1 MEWTKLTVRVEG
13 TTMDPG
19 IRNVDVTETEIM
31 RQDLKVGG
39 PVPYR
44 DSSGVLAGL
53 TLLAMDDEGV
63 TIQIGKRESRIDA
76 GRESVVDTG
85 GRDYTNFELIVALD

>member
-19 IRNVDVTETEIM
+19 IRNVDVTTTEIA
-31 RQDLKVGG
+31 RQDLKVGE

-44 DSSGVLAGL
+44 DPSGVLSSIR
-53 TLLAMDDEGV
+53 LLAVDDEGV
-63 TIQIGKRESRIDA
+63 TIQIGKSEQRVGT
-76 GRESVVDTG
+76 GRGRVVDTG